1 MIKSQNGDATS
12 TNTFIYDSATTNTYN
27 SANPID
33 TKNASTK
40 TLTKISK
47 ETSSTRN
54 PIGPKVLLDKIVT
67 STYLNGY
74 GSFENMTITVDTAPT
89 VGVWKI
95 NEKVII
101 KLQLIGVIDTSN
113 NTTKDEVIKEI
124 SSVGIGYVSADFQ
137 SFYINSSDI
146 DTIISNSGITSE
158 QLKKT
163 KKIYGN
169 ISLITVPA
177 NQNKQ
182 QLNSTYQF
190 KMFKS

>member
-1 MIKSQNGDATS
+1 MD
-12 TNTFIYDSATTNTYN
+12 
-27 SANPID
+27 
-33 TKNASTK
+33 
-40 TLTKISK
+40 
-47 ETSSTRN
+47 
-54 PIGPKVLLDKIVT
+54 
-67 STYLNGY
+67 
-74 GSFENMTITVDTAPT
+74 MDTAPT

>member
-1 MIKSQNGDATS
+1 
-12 TNTFIYDSATTNTYN
+12 
-27 SANPID
+27 
-33 TKNASTK
+33 
-40 TLTKISK
+40 
-47 ETSSTRN
+47 
-54 PIGPKVLLDKIVT
+54 
-67 STYLNGY
+67 
-74 GSFENMTITVDTAPT
+74 MTITVDTAPT

-101 KLQLIGVIDTSN
+101 KLQFIGIINTGN
-113 NTTKDEVIKEI
+113 NTPKDEIIKEI

-146 DTIISNSGITSE
+146 DSIISNSGITSE

-190 KMFKS
+190 TMFKS